1 MLQYHRTT
9 EKEKYMISEW
19 KYEELYSIYNN
30 IPYMEQM
37 KNHRGFANRQNN
49 YYSYYDGEKLVGYI
63 NLKET
68 ESNIFLGVGV
78 IHSTVVKAMDSK
90 LLKWPVSFRIN
101 STRRKR

>member
-19 KYEELYSIYNN
+19 QYEEPYSIYNN

-49 YYSYYDGEKLVGYI
+49 YYSYYDGEKLVG
-63 NLKET
+63 
-68 ESNIFLGVGV
+68 
-78 IHSTVVKAMDSK
+78 
-90 LLKWPVSFRIN
+90 
-101 STRRKR
+101 